1 MSEKFDVIIIGCGP
15 AGMIAGALLSNLGK
29 RVLMIEK
36 MDRLGGRAC
45 GFQYRGITFD
55 YGMHLMITSDDGVL
69 GQTLKKLKIDAPWKQ
84 IPGLKVYSDGSWR
97 DMMELAPLS
106 DPEFG
111 KIAAEMMAMSE
122 SDLVQCDD
130 LSIEDWLKSRTANES
145 VLDFMRSMAMV
156 ITTLPDVNDMAASE
170 VIFSTGRVLKT
181 GKFAGVPEGGYNKM
195 WEAVGAFIR
204 SKGGDIRL
212 NTRVGQIM
220 IDNGKAR
227 GVTVDTNK
235 DPEFFMVDNMLP
247 EQEFIESPLVIYT
260 GMIWDLFKIAAQE
273 NFPDFFKKMIAG
285 LIGNTTSAVG
295 WAILAMDRPATD
307 SLCHHA
313 VYKLPRMGLPLQ
325 YLPIT
330 NIDPSI
336 APPGTHLFIGGCP
349 CELDTKDR
357 ALMEEKAALHKEDL
371 QELFPGIWDHVKWG
385 IKGTFTGI
393 DGIARRPRCVGIFRP
408 DYKAPGIDGLYFAG
422 DTVRGRGVGMD
433 FASRSGLRCVETI
446 LREKFDIE

>member
-1 MSEKFDVIIIGCGP
+1 MGEKFDAIIIGCGP
-15 AGMIAGALLSNLGK
+15 SGMVAGALLSSTGK
-29 RVLMIEK
+29 RVLMLDK

-69 GQTLKKLKIDAPWKQ
+69 GQTLKKLGINVSWKQ
-84 IPGLKVYSDGSWR
+84 IPGLRVFTDGAWK
-97 DMMELAPLS
+97 DMMELAPLA

-111 KIAAEMMAMSE
+111 TIAAEMMAMSE
-122 SDLVQCDD
+122 DELVQCDD
-130 LSIEDWLKSRTANES
+130 LSIEDWLRTRTSKDN
-145 VLDFMRSMAMV
+145 VLDFMRGMAMV
-156 ITTLPDVNDMAASE
+156 ITTLPDANDMAASE

-181 GKFAGVPEGGYNKM
+181 GKFAGVPEGGYTKM
-195 WEAVGAFIR
+195 WEAAADYIR

-212 NTRVGQIM
+212 NTGVGQIAIHDGKTAGVM
-220 IDNGKAR
+220 IDIK
-227 GVTVDTNK
+227 K
-235 DPEFFMVDNMLP
+235 DSKFFMADFMLA
-247 EQEFIESPLVIYT
+247 EQELIEAPVVIYT
-260 GMIWDLFKIAAQE
+260 GMIWDLFKIAATE
-273 NFPDFFKKMIAG
+273 HFPDFFVKMVKG
-285 LIGNTTSAVG
+285 FTGNTTSAVG
-295 WAILAMDRPATD
+295 WAILAMDKPATD

-313 VYKLPRMGLPLQ
+313 VYKLKRMGLPLQ

-357 ALMEEKAALHKEDL
+357 ELMEEKAALHKEDL
-371 QELFPGIWDHVKWG
+371 EELFPGIWKSVQWG

-433 FASRSGLRCVETI
+433 FASRSGLRCVEKI
-446 LREKFDIE
+446 LNHKFDIE